1 MNMTTQRRNTE
12 SPRAYGEPA
21 GVRLIT
27 SLDRT
32 GTDPFTSTQAI
43 NEGAALG
50 LTPHHTMVLLSK
62 LNADRWITRIKK
74 GLYAINDPL
83 TRAPKAHPFA
93 IGAALVRPSAISH
106 WSALQHWGLTEQ
118 ISSTIML
125 SSPTRTFPPSNRRNA
140 TDDRPAWVVGGI
152 RYQFTVIAKSHLFG
166 VSKVWVSERDQVPVF
181 DRERALIDAFQHFH
195 IFGSLSTALEI
206 LEAHIAELDVER
218 LVKYALRIRVAA
230 VIKRIGWAL
239 EALNAPADVVA
250 SLRAYP
256 AKGDSPLDPGRPSH
270 GRHNRAWN
278 VIENLN
284 VAR

>member
-1 MNMTTQRRNTE
+1 MNMATQRYSTE
-12 SPRAYGEPA
+12 NPRAYGEPA
-21 GVRLIT
+21 GIRLIT
-27 SLDRT
+27 SLDRA

-43 NEGAALG
+43 NESAALG
-50 LTPHHTMVLLSK
+50 LTSHHTMVLLNE
-62 LNADRWITRIKK
+62 LNKNRWVTRIKK

-93 IGAALVRPSAISH
+93 IGTAIVRPSAISH

-125 SSPTRTFPPSNRRNA
+125 SSPTRTFPPSN
-140 TDDRPAWVVGGI
+140 GGNGMGGRSSWI
-152 RYQFTVIAKSHLFG
+152 IDEIHYQFTTIATSHFFG
-166 VSKVWVSERDQVPVF
+166 LSKVWISERNQVPVF
-181 DRERALIDAFQHFH
+181 DRERALLDAFQHFH

-218 LVKYALRIRVAA
+218 LVEYALRIRVAA

-239 EALNAPADVVA
+239 EALNTPADLVVP
-250 SLRAYP
+250 LRAYP
-256 AKGDSPLDPGRPSH
+256 VKGDSPLDPGRPSH

-278 VIENLN
+278 VIENLH